1 LYFFNINQT
10 LAFEDFQGDTRS
22 PFQAKI
28 PPVKLKVFSI
38 PNSFITSQ
46 ALALLAPERQ

>member
-1 LYFFNINQT
+1 MVI
-10 LAFEDFQGDTRS
+10 AFRHYGDTVS
-22 PFQAKI
+22 PSQAKI
-28 PPVKLKVFSI
+28 PPVKLKAFSI